1 MGNKRDELFGGYQA
15 EYCLDFDTYEEDGK
29 FYFNNP
35 NGATP
40 ISDSAGGTKVTFPDG
55 NPYWVTHLDGKRIE
69 YIDSTGQKHSQ
80 TLEQAKSQFTQL

>member
-35 NGATP
+35 NGSTQ
-40 ISDSAGGTKVTFPDG
+40 ITDSADGTDEIK
-55 NPYWVTHLDGKRIE
+55 
-69 YIDSTGQKHSQ
+69 
-80 TLEQAKSQFTQL
+80 